1 MSRLSHD
8 RVCPAAAIVAL
19 ALAAACSDSA
29 PTATRTPPSK
39 SNEAASLAVSTE
51 AAGTPKS
58 GVPTGEGLGLYPG
71 LSPSPTRTRYRPEYH
86 TNGYV
91 MTGTPNVYFIWYGTW
106 KRADGSDDPMVYDL
120 AFLTA
125 TLGNSAY
132 FRVNRLYTDV
142 NGQAPSGGM
151 VYSGET
157 WDATYSHGAVLSK
170 GDVGDVVST
179 QILNGGLPLDIRG
192 IYVVV
197 TSPDVYVDGFAQ
209 RFCAYHDVVTI
220 VGATVPLVLIG
231 SPARAPTVCQPQSIG
246 PNGNAASDAAASLL
260 AAELSNVQTDFWFNA
275 WYDRLGL
282 EPADKCAWT
291 YGTTYKAANGALAN
305 IMVGGRDYLLQQ
317 LWVPTKNGGTCAM
330 RIPGT

>member
-1 MSRLSHD
+1 MRFHSSPIRRLPI
-8 RVCPAAAIVAL
+8 VAATVAL
-19 ALAAACSDSA
+19 AACGDVPPPVA
-29 PTATRTPPSK
+29 PTDAATEQPLLAKAPP
-39 SNEAASLAVSTE
+39 
-51 AAGTPKS
+51 G
-58 GVPTGEGLGLYPG
+58 PTGTGIGVIG
-71 LSPSPTRTRYRPEYH
+71 SKVDRIHQRVEYH
-86 TNGYV
+86 GGPVKLGVTS
-91 MTGTPNVYFIWYGTW
+91 VYFIWYGTW